1 MNKTE
6 SRKRWLEV
14 AEPISFTEDDFDVL
28 DLTLSVIP
36 DLRICAAVLKH
47 ARARHL
53 NYPVESVDE
62 LIRNIDDGHF
72 IAGRHVIDA
81 EEIRTYM
88 PDAFFPI
95 DHEGELL
102 SKVFAALGRQR
113 YEMAALASLH
123 PHSISRFLANQGKE
137 EVKNV

>member
-1 MNKTE
+1 MNE
-6 SRKRWLEV
+6 AEARKRWLAV
-14 AEPISFTEDDFDVL
+14 AEPISFSKEDFDVL

-36 DLRICAAVLKH
+36 DLRICALVLKH

-53 NYPVESVDE
+53 KYPVKSVEE
-62 LIRNIDDGHF
+62 LIGNIDNGRL
-72 IAGRHVIDA
+72 IAGQHVIDA
-81 EEIRTYM
+81 DEIRTYM

-113 YEMAALASLH
+113 HEMAALASVH

-137 EVKNV
+137 EVKNA

>member
-1 MNKTE
+1 MNE
-6 SRKRWLEV
+6 AEARKRWTEV
-14 AEPISFTEDDFDVL
+14 AEPINFTKEDFDVL

-36 DLRICAAVLKH
+36 DLRICALVIKH

-53 NYPVESVDE
+53 NYPVKSVDE
-62 LIRNIDDGHF
+62 LIRNIDDGHL
-72 IAGRHVIDA
+72 IAGRHIIDA
-81 EEIRTYM
+81 ENIRTYM

-113 YEMAALASLH
+113 HEMAALASVH

-137 EVKNV
+137 EVKSA